1 MATRS
6 EWAERVGR
14 WQRSGLGAEEF
25 AEREGIKS
33 KRLVW
38 WRWKL
43 RSAPPSPP
51 PPAPELRF
59 LPVHVVDSASGLSGP
74 GVALEV
80 VLPNGRVVR
89 VAPGFDPA
97 MLESVLSIAS
107 GGARC

>member
-1 MATRS
+1 MAMRS

-14 WQRSGLGAEEF
+14 WQKSGLSADEF
-25 AEREGIKS
+25 AERAGINP

-43 RSAPPSPP
+43 RAA

-59 LPVHVVDSASGLSGP
+59 LPVHVVDSVSGP
-74 GVALEV
+74 PGAGAALEV

-107 GGARC
+107 GGA

>member
-1 MATRS
+1 
-6 EWAERVGR
+6 VDR
-14 WQRSGLGAEEF
+14 WRRSGLGVEEF
-25 AEREGIKS
+25 AQREGVKPD
-33 KRLVW
+33 RLVW

-43 RSAPPSPP
+43 QAVRPAP

-59 LPVHVVDSASGLSGP
+59 LPVHVVGAAPEPSEA

-97 MLESVLSIAS
+97 TLESVLAIAS
-107 GGARC
+107 RGTPC